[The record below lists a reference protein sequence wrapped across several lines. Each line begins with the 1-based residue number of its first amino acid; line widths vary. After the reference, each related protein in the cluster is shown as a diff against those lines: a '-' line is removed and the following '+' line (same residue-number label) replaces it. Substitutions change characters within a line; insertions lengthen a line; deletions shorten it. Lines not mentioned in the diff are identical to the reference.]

1 MTQVQQPE
9 MPAVVTAR
17 HVPVRTCVGCRAA
30 VPQVELVRV
39 VLVGGR
45 AVADPARRASGR
57 GAWVHPRRECL
68 GKGAK
73 GGYARALRAAVS
85 RADAEAIAGIA
96 IGGRQAPDMS
106 TCSGQG
112 GGNAVESVPVPSAT
126 D

>member
-1 MTQVQQPE
+1 MTQLHPT
-9 MPAVVTAR
+9 PTTAVVTAP
-17 HVPVRTCVGCRAA
+17 HVPVRTCVGCRSTAA
-30 VPQVELVRV
+30 QGELVRV
-39 VLVGGR
+39 ALVGGR
-45 AVADPARRASGR
+45 AVADVARRVAGR

-68 GKGAK
+68 ASAAK
-73 GGYARALRAAVS
+73 GGYARALRTAVS

-96 IGGRQAPDMS
+96 IARPQPADMS